1 MINKEIQKIVESFG
15 ASLYD
20 IELVQTGEE
29 GHIYRVLI
37 QKEGGVD
44 LDVCADINGVVSP
57 YLDTNPPVKTKYYL
71 EVSSAGIE
79 RHLRT
84 PEHFTKSIG
93 ELVKMSLKDGTKLRG
108 KLLSVNGDTYEIQSG
123 DETLKVSFG
132 DISKARTYFE
142 WK

>member
-1 MINKEIQKIVESFG
+1 MNNNEIKKIVESFG

-20 IELVQTGEE
+20 IELAQSGEGE
-29 GHIYRVLI
+29 HVYRVLI

-44 LDVCADINGVVSP
+44 LDVCADINSVVSP
-57 YLDTNPPVKTKYYL
+57 YLDTNPPVKSKYYL

-84 PEHFTKSIG
+84 PEHFSKSIG

-108 KLLSVNGDTYEIQSG
+108 KLLSVDGDLFTIENDSG
-123 DETLKVSFG
+123 VVKISFN

>member
-1 MINKEIQKIVESFG
+1 MNNNEIKKIVESFG

-20 IELVQTGEE
+20 IELVQSGEGE
-29 GHIYRVLI
+29 HIYRVLI

-44 LDVCADINGVVSP
+44 LDICADINGVVSP

-84 PEHFTKSIG
+84 PEHFAKSIG
-93 ELVKMSLKDGTKLRG
+93 ELVKMSLKEGTKLRG
-108 KLLSVNGDTYEIQSG
+108 KLLSVNNDIFTFENESG
-123 DETLKVSFG
+123 TVTVSFN